1 LFGSSRAWNRSP
13 SAAQTLPGQQGWV
26 MAADIG
32 PLAAAAQ
39 RKRISAV
46 ERARAALVALD
57 DVGAQITFQS
67 VAAHAGVSRQWLYK
81 NPELRAEVEKLR
93 ARQAGPVPAAQR
105 ASDASL
111 RQRNVMLLEENK
123 RLRRE
128 NQELKHEL
136 ANLLGER
143 RAHPLGA
150 REPSA

>member
-1 LFGSSRAWNRSP
+1 
-13 SAAQTLPGQQGWV
+13 
-26 MAADIG
+26 MAADTG
-32 PLAAAAQ
+32 PLAAAAR
-39 RKRISAV
+39 RKRTSAV

-67 VAAHAGVSRQWLYK
+67 VAARAGVSRQWLYK
-81 NPELRAEVEKLR
+81 NHELRAEVEKLR
-93 ARQAGPVPAAQR
+93 ARQAGPRSVPAAQR

-143 RAHPLGA
+143 RAHPLGDDE
-150 REPSA
+150 RRSA